1 VRIAEEEKSAV
12 DRYSDYMESVKR
24 LEPGNEPISPTSYLH
39 LVLNVPN
46 APDVGYYLSRHPET
60 MAKLWS
66 LEASGQGVKII
77 EEINHI
83 SLGMR
88 FQGNA
93 AQAGASIGLLLP
105 LIGRWAAVPP

>member
-1 VRIAEEEKSAV
+1 
-12 DRYSDYMESVKR
+12 
-24 LEPGNEPISPTSYLH
+24 
-39 LVLNVPN
+39 
-46 APDVGYYLSRHPET
+46 